1 MNLEKRIEEE
11 VAQKEEAIRQ
21 KEEAEEQNRILK
33 KQLEQATNKN

>member
-33 KQLEQATNKN
+33 K